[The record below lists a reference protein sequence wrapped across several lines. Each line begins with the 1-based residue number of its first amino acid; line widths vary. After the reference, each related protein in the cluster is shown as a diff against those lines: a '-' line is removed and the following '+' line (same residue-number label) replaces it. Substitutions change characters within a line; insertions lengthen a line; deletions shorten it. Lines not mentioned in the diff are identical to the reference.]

1 MKKIALFFPSFEV
14 GGVEKVM
21 IVLANRLKSLQYEIV
36 VIAKDRGV
44 LRKLLYANVEVVDL
58 GNRRIRSSLFFL
70 KRILQEYEVD
80 CLISGPDFP
89 NFISIIA
96 NIFSRKKVKLIIT
109 QHCYFNIE
117 TKRLGI
123 HGRIFP
129 FLVKLLY
136 HKADVVVAV
145 SDGIKTIGSTC

>member
-1 MKKIALFFPSFEV
+1 MFFPSFEV

-117 TKRLGI
+117 TKTVRNTWQD
-123 HGRIFP
+123 FP
-129 FLVKLLY
+129 FFS
-136 HKADVVVAV
+136 KAVI
-145 SDGIKTIGSTC
+145 S